1 MKIFYE
7 LSNFCWNFVEENFKN
22 TDIDVWCV
30 EADELADYEYVKN
43 KTANR
48 KCIYFENKSFYN
60 NILEGIITY
69 GRFRFNIIDSFRK
82 LKNQFVLAIGK
93 DKDII
98 ILIED
103 FYYQKGFLEFFRE
116 LKSEMNLNLHIIAQD
131 YIKDCESETYHQLL
145 RQVPCLNN
153 FSSACIF
160 NCAELSDILKIEYM
174 IEADKIICSELP
186 KIIRKLREREYRG
199 FAVYN
204 HKNQNYERFYIPD
217 EYMIDEKISDNY
229 FYETVSPMHDKKFCN
244 RLKEYKKEFAKKY
257 NMRYKMQVCNYD
269 KPCKGTCLYCENEA
283 TEMWEKVY
291 KRKKVINQEFTE
303 LNGIERLRENTDGSG
318 IRSLVLIGGCPLNCK
333 YCGNA
338 EYRDIFIGSKEF
350 SVSELGER
358 IKKDG
363 IYFEQS
369 GGGVTFGGG
378 EPLLSSE
385 FILNFCKIY
394 DMWNVDIET
403 SLNADFC
410 HVQRLVDCIDV
421 WHIDIK
427 DMNPD
432 IYISYTGN
440 DNSRVIS
447 NLNFLIK
454 KVSPEKLHI
463 RVPEIPD
470 FNSESDIKKSVEALR
485 KMGFTNIEI
494 FKYKV

>member
-1 MKIFYE
+1 MKIFYQ
-7 LSNFCWNFVEENFKN
+7 LDNLFFNSLEENFNKN
-22 TDIDVWCV
+22 EVFCIDSGDW
-30 EADELADYEYVKN
+30 EYNSIINYERNVIDDTFGILSY
-43 KTANR
+43 
-48 KCIYFENKSFYN
+48 CIM
-60 NILEGIITY
+60 GIITADIW
-69 GRFRFNIIDSFRK
+69 RNKKEINDC
-82 LKNQFVLAIGK
+82 LKDKVISAIGN
-93 DKDII
+93 DKEVV
-98 ILIED
+98 ILIND
-103 FYYQKGFLEFFRE
+103 FYNFSFLRFFYSI
-116 LKSEMNLNLHIIAQD
+116 KSELNLHLNIIVLINENFKSD
-131 YIKDCESETYHQLL
+131 TYYQLL
-145 RQVPCLNN
+145 R
-153 FSSACIF
+153 
-160 NCAELSDILKIEYM
+160 KIENLESYSSVC
-174 IEADKIICSELP
+174 IINYNRLLKNNHIYTQNIDREICFTISEIIKNISNSDNKFKI
-186 KIIRKLREREYRG
+186 
-199 FAVYN
+199 YN
-204 HKNQNYERFYIPD
+204 HKSREYEKFDIPQICFQFSRNRFD
-217 EYMIDEKISDNY
+217 
-229 FYETVSPMHDKKFCN
+229 FYEIVALGHDKKFCE
-244 RLKEYKKEFAKKY
+244 RLKEYRINFAKNHNIEY
-257 NMRYKMQVCNYD
+257 TPLECSYKG
-269 KPCKGTCLYCENEA
+269 KCKGTCFNCERESHNLFIKA
-283 TEMWEKVY
+283 Y
-291 KRKKVINQEFTE
+291 NKKIKNKKQKIMI
-303 LNGIERLRENTDGSG
+303 NGIERLRENTDGSG
-318 IRSLVLIGGCPLNCK
+318 IRSLVLTGGCPLNCK

-338 EYRDIFIGSKEF
+338 EYKDIFIGSKEF

-363 IYFEQS
+363 IYFEES

-385 FILNFCKIY
+385 FIFEFCKIY

-410 HVQRLVDCIDV
+410 HVQRLVECIDV

-494 FKYKV
+494 FKYKI